1 MSNIEAS
8 DFDGTRMMTAVAM
21 YLSPRSLLGKLK
33 AIWDATEASVA
44 SAEKKHGTVIEKA
57 WRSVVQRESNLAEP
71 PAISINAA
79 KVKTWEDGINVEGN
93 YGNFL
98 LDAYFGAVQTRRDIQ
113 AEFRR
118 SVADGGYRGAE
129 DLFMPRNL
137 NHKGFLNCVVPLFF
151 TLQLHCYYLVRDAN
165 TPKHTATDPIT
176 RQEIARAGGLAKSES
191 QYGESVLKADVTAYL
206 ARQKDNSFKSIAAL
220 FNSPEREMDQVLT
233 DFKDRIGSPR
243 ERGGPPITYGEHLK
257 DNALS
262 TKVVEWAK
270 SDPEFKQILDRVCG
284 RS

>member
-21 YLSPRSLLGKLK
+21 YTSPGSLLGKLK

-44 SAEKKHGTVIEKA
+44 FAEKKHGTEIEKA
-57 WRSVVQRESNLAEP
+57 WRSVVQRSLNLAEP
-71 PAISINAA
+71 PAISTNEA
-79 KVKTWEDGINVEGN
+79 KKRGIDVDWNCG
-93 YGNFL
+93 GFL
-98 LDAYFGAVQTRRDIQ
+98 LDAYFGAVQTRRNIQ

-176 RQEIARAGGLAKSES
+176 RQEIARAGGLAKSER
-191 QYGESVLKADVTAYL
+191 QYGEWVLKADVTAYL
-206 ARQKDNSFKSIAAL
+206 ARQKDNSFKSIADL
-220 FNSPEREMDQVLT
+220 FDSPESEMGQVLT
-233 DFKDRIGSPR
+233 DFQDRIGSPR
-243 ERGGPPITYGEHLK
+243 ERGGPAITYGEHFTGDSLHK
-257 DNALS
+257 
-262 TKVVEWAK
+262 KVFEWAK

-284 RS
+284 RR